1 MNSRK
6 SPTKITPELI
16 QRLKELVESGK
27 SNKEIS
33 EILDI
38 GTTTITTYKKKY
50 NIKYTKKTAEDYKD
64 EIIKMYTSGYSV
76 KDIAEHLGYKSQTTI
91 KNILNKENIRS
102 NREIEYEELKNKIK
116 TVCPNCLSV
125 YEASKKIGC
134 CPSTIRKYLKEFNIT
149 LKLKYE
155 LSDEDVV
162 NIQLEPLSYN
172 LDTPIN
178 DIPLP
183 ERKDFLEAK
192 IKRIILKNRKYT
204 GILVLKHN
212 GIDPNL
218 LFKYSISVEE
228 LNTELGLKRVNGS
241 SLELYFSEFCELN
254 DIEFEAQKSFE
265 GCFYKGDLRFDYYL
279 PKYNTLIEIQGKQH
293 YEPVDKFGGT
303 EAFEEGQIRDKIKQD
318 WCKDNNVNLIYI
330 SYRDLYKNG
339 FLQDLFEKE
348 IFPIAKSK
356 LGELLETPEVDNQQ
370 PS

>member
-1 MNSRK
+1 MENRK
-6 SPTKITPELI
+6 SRTKITPELI
-16 QRLKELVESGK
+16 QKLKELVESGK

-50 NIKYTKKTAEDYKD
+50 NIKYIKKTAEDHKK
-64 EIIKMYTSGYSV
+64 EIIKMYTNGYSV
-76 KDIAEHLGYKSQTTI
+76 KDIAEYLGYKSQTTI
-91 KNILNKENIRS
+91 KNVLNKENIQS
-102 NREIEYEELKNKIK
+102 NREAEYEELKNKIK
-116 TVCPNCLSV
+116 EICPNCLSV
-125 YEASKKIGC
+125 YEASKKVGC

-155 LSDEDVV
+155 LSDEDIA
-162 NIQLEPLSYN
+162 NIQLEPLKYDF
-172 LDTPIN
+172 DTPIN
-178 DIPLP
+178 DIPNS
-183 ERKDFLEAK
+183 ERKRFLEEK
-192 IKRIILKNRKYT
+192 IKRIIINNRKYT
-204 GILVLKHN
+204 GVLFLKHS

-218 LFKYSISVEE
+218 LFKYSISTEE

-254 DIEFEAQKSFE
+254 NIEFEPQKSFE
-265 GCFYKGDLRFDYYL
+265 GCSYKGDLRFDYYL
-279 PKYNTLIEIQGKQH
+279 PEYNVLIEIQGKQH
-293 YEPVDKFGGT
+293 YEPVIKFGGA

-318 WCKDNNVNLIYI
+318 WCRDNGVRLIYI
-330 SYRDLYKNG
+330 SYRDLYKNR